1 MPALTAANCKSSPS
15 MPFFLTVITPFI
27 FLFGAY
33 RLVQLAL
40 KLRQGVLQL
49 NFQRGW
55 ILPLST
61 VLALFI
67 LVSCTAGVF
76 AGYLY
81 LLWGLFLPNF
91 PMAQL
96 LPLGGL
102 ILAYPPIFF
111 GCEWVFYY
119 GLKPP
124 KAIAS

>member
-1 MPALTAANCKSSPS
+1 

-40 KLRQGVLQL
+40 KLRQGLLKL
-49 NFQRGW
+49 NLQRGW

-61 VLALFI
+61 VLAL
-67 LVSCTAGVF
+67 LTLASCTVCVI
-76 AGYLY
+76 AGYVY
-81 LLWGLFLPNF
+81 LLWALFLPIF
-91 PMAQL
+91 PMDQF

-102 ILAYPPIFF
+102 LLAYPLIFF